1 MNTNVQ
7 PANLQQLIRKIDR
20 VAQENDRI
28 SWGMVMESL
37 GQASFGPMLVVAGL
51 ITLAPVVG
59 DIPGVPTMIAAIV
72 LLTAGQLLLGRS
84 HLWLPHWLLNRSI
97 SSRKL
102 HKALQW
108 FYPVA
113 RFTDRFLWDRLEIFS
128 RGIAQYVIAF
138 FCIIISLMMPLMEV
152 VPFTANGAGLVLTI
166 FGLALVAHDGLM
178 SLLALLLS
186 AATVTIAL
194 YPLL

>member
-1 MNTNVQ
+1 MTAKEQ
-7 PANLQQLIRKIDR
+7 PASLQQLIRKIDR
-20 VAQENDRI
+20 AAQGNEHI
-28 SWGMVMESL
+28 SWGMIMESL

-51 ITLAPVVG
+51 ITLAPIVG
-59 DIPGVPTMIAAIV
+59 DIPGVPTIIAAIV

-97 SSRKL
+97 SRRKL
-102 HKALQW
+102 HTALRW
-108 FYPVA
+108 SYPAA
-113 RFTDRFLWDRLEIFS
+113 RFIDRFLRDRMEIFS

-152 VPFTANGAGLVLTI
+152 VPFTANGAGLVLTT
-166 FGLALVAHDGLM
+166 FGLALVARDGLM

-186 AATVTIAL
+186 TATVAIAI
-194 YPLL
+194 YALL